1 MAKDK
6 LMPTMALRAG
16 LLEQTPHAGNDTE
29 RWFISDVYQTAVSK
43 NLHGDLT
50 LPEFKELLIQLWRKG
65 KIRLTRSDLV
75 RAFDPRKVHDSTI
88 EFSPVKGGQVTE
100 FQFIAKNPFRL
111 IRKKR
116 RRNPFNLALPRLP
129 APVGAGVGAAGAVAV
144 DAVFRRVMPEPWH
157 PWAHLGMGALACL
170 PRSGPCVA
178 GFAGASFYAGIS
190 GLYYRHIQQT
200 ILQTMGAT
208 LAST

>member
-6 LMPTMALRAG
+6 LTPMLALRAG
-16 LLEQTPHAGNDTE
+16 LVEQSPHAGNDTE

-43 NLHGDLT
+43 NLHGNLT

-75 RAFDPRKVHDSTI
+75 GAFDPRKVRDSTI
-88 EFSPVKGGQVTE
+88 EYSPHKGGQVSE

-111 IRKKR
+111 VKKKR
-116 RRNPFNLALPRLP
+116 RRNPFNLKMP
-129 APVGAGVGAAGAVAV
+129 APVSAFAGSAGAVAV
-144 DAVFRRVMPEPWH
+144 DGVFRRVVPDAWQ
-157 PWAHLGMGALACL
+157 PWAHLGVGLVASL
-170 PRSGPCVA
+170 PRSGPCLA
-178 GFAGASFYAGIS
+178 GLAGASFYAGIS
-190 GLYYRHIQQT
+190 GLYYRHIERT
-200 ILQTMGAT
+200 IMQSMGAA